1 MLKVKNIYNPNE
13 ALLVQDESGL
23 EEKYVRGCFVVDF
36 PGTRVESDTIFIL
49 SSSPSPT
56 KLQMLISK
64 KILDVTACVDKE

>member
-1 MLKVKNIYNPNE
+1 MKL
-13 ALLVQDESGL
+13 SGL

-36 PGTRVESDTIFIL
+36 PETRVESDTIFIL